1 MVGADGRAVRGQ
13 QPPSARRRADEGA
26 KGKRV
31 GVNAAFFRQL
41 RAIFRILI
49 PRSSSKEVVLFA
61 MHTSFLLLRTYLSLL
76 VAKLDG
82 ILVRDLVSGN
92 GKGFARGILY
102 WFALAV
108 PSMYTNAMV
117 RLVHLR
123 RAD

>member
-1 MVGADGRAVRGQ
+1 MVSADGRPVRGA
-13 QPPSARRRADEGA
+13 QPPAAGRRRADDGVKA
-26 KGKRV
+26 KRV
-31 GVNAAFFRQL
+31 GVNAAFFKQL

-82 ILVRDLVSGN
+82 IIVRDLVSGD
-92 GKGFARGILY
+92 GKGFARGLVY

-117 RLVHLR
+117 RR
-123 RAD
+123 RL